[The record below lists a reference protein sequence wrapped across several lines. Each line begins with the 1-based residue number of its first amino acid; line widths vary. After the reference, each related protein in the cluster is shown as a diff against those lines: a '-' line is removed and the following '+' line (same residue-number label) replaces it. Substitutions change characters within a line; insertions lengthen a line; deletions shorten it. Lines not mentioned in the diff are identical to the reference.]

1 MSITESESLSFRCNV
16 CGRRCA
22 AKMADI
28 GREIPSCKNC
38 GSTLR
43 WRSVIHALSMEL
55 FGKSLRLQDFPASPR
70 ITGLGMSD
78 WDGYAILLARKFN
91 YRNTYYHQE
100 PKFDITCFDPSLE
113 GTFDFIISSDV
124 FEHVP
129 PPVSK
134 AFENARKLLKP
145 RGVLIFTVPYSKDE
159 KTVEHFP
166 ELYDYRI
173 TETNGHHILSNV
185 TRNGVRQTFDE
196 LVFHGGHGATLE
208 MRLFSE
214 LSLLE
219 EFRKAGFDKVKFYK
233 DDDLAHGIQWSHDW
247 SLPISARLF

>member
-1 MSITESESLSFRCNV
+1 
-16 CGRRCA
+16 
-22 AKMADI
+22 
-28 GREIPSCKNC
+28 
-38 GSTLR
+38 
-43 WRSVIHALSMEL
+43 
-55 FGKSLRLQDFPASPR
+55 
-70 ITGLGMSD
+70 MSD

-173 TETNGHHILSNV
+173 TETNGHYILRNV

-219 EFRKAGFDKVKFYK
+219 EFRKAGFDKVKIYK